1 MAESNASRLK
11 RWSRGDFTKREY
23 QVFIGGMLADQAIDV
38 ATAGRLSKLKLSV
51 LKRAVLPVGRLAGRA
66 AIRAVPG
73 AAMGVG
79 RGAVTAGGVVR
90 TIAMRHPYVA
100 AGAVI
105 YLSIKERDKIAAL
118 AREGWEVVEDTGIV
132 DAIRDRIPE
141 GGISFEEML
150 ELGRDRGRIEA
161 PSFLDPL
168 AEKFGVQRRSRKQSK
183 FNKAVSKGMKAV
195 KRSKFLGKPGKFT
208 NPKKAFGTV
217 TRVVSRVKNG
227 AKVSTK
233 GVTGVIKRAVKR
245 IL

>member
-11 RWSRGDFTKREY
+11 RWSRGEFTKREY

-79 RGAVTAGGVVR
+79 RGAVTAGGIVR

-118 AREGWEVVEDTGIV
+118 AREGWEVVEDVVEDVADIQRELNIV
-132 DAIRDRIPE
+132 DTLPSP
-141 GGISFEEML
+141 GTTS
-150 ELGRDRGRIEA
+150 LG
-161 PSFLDPL
+161 FLDPL
-168 AEKFGVQRRSRKQSK
+168 KEKFGVPTKTRKQSK

-217 TRVVSRVKNG
+217 TRVVSRVKKG

-245 IL
+245 ILR

>member
-1 MAESNASRLK
+1 MAESRRQRLK
-11 RWSRGDFTKREY
+11 RYSRGEFTKREY
-23 QVFIGGMLADQAIDV
+23 QTFIGAMIADQVIDV
-38 ATAGRLSKLKLSV
+38 ATGGRLSKLKLSV
-51 LKRAVLPVGRLAGRA
+51 IKRAVIPAASFAGRA

-73 AAMGVG
+73 AAGAVG
-79 RGAVTAGGVVR
+79 RGAVTAGGVAR

-105 YLSIKERDKIAAL
+105 YVSVKERDKIAAL
-118 AREGWEVVEDTGIV
+118 AREGWEMVEDTGIV
-132 DAIRDRIPE
+132 DAITDRIPQ
-141 GGISFEEML
+141 GLSWEEVL
-150 ELGRDRGRIEA
+150 EAGRDRGQISA
-161 PSFLDPL
+161 PGFLDPL
-168 AEKFGVQRRSRKQSK
+168 AEKFGIDRPKRKTSK
-183 FNKAVSKGMKAV
+183 FNKAVSSGMKAV

-217 TRVVSRVKNG
+217 TRVVSRVKKG

>member
-132 DAIRDRIPE
+132 DAITDRIPQ
-141 GGISFEEML
+141 GLSFEEML
-150 ELGRDRGRIEA
+150 EAGRDRGQISA
-161 PSFLDPL
+161 PGFLDPL
-168 AEKFGVQRRSRKQSK
+168 AEKFGVERRTRKQSK

-217 TRVVSRVKNG
+217 TKVVSRVKKG

-233 GVTGVIKRAVKR
+233 GVTGVIKRAIGR

>member
-11 RWSRGDFTKREY
+11 RWSRGEFTKREY

-79 RGAVTAGGVVR
+79 RGAVTAGGIVR

-118 AREGWEVVEDTGIV
+118 AREGWEVVEDVVDDVADLQRELNIV
-132 DAIRDRIPE
+132 DTLASP
-141 GGISFEEML
+141 GTTS
-150 ELGRDRGRIEA
+150 LG
-161 PSFLDPL
+161 FLDPL
-168 AEKFGVQRRSRKQSK
+168 KEKFGVPTKTRKQSK
-183 FNKAVSKGMKAV
+183 FNKAVSSGMKAV

-217 TRVVSRVKNG
+217 TRVVSRVKKG

>member
-11 RWSRGDFTKREY
+11 RWSRGEFTKREY

-79 RGAVTAGGVVR
+79 RGAVTAGGIVR

-118 AREGWEVVEDTGIV
+118 AREGWEVVEDVVEDVADIQRELNIV
-132 DAIRDRIPE
+132 DTLPSP
-141 GGISFEEML
+141 GTTS
-150 ELGRDRGRIEA
+150 LG
-161 PSFLDPL
+161 FLDPL
-168 AEKFGVQRRSRKQSK
+168 KEKFGVPTKTRKQSK

-217 TRVVSRVKNG
+217 TRVVSRVKKG

>member
-1 MAESNASRLK
+1 MAESRRQRLK
-11 RWSRGDFTKREY
+11 RYSRGEFTKREY
-23 QVFIGGMLADQAIDV
+23 ETFIGAMIADQVIDV
-38 ATAGRLSKLKLSV
+38 ATGGRLSKLKLSV
-51 LKRAVLPVGRLAGRA
+51 IKRAVIPAASFAGRA

-79 RGAVTAGGVVR
+79 RGAVTAGGIVR

-118 AREGWEVVEDTGIV
+118 AREGWEVVEDVVEDVADIQRELNIV
-132 DAIRDRIPE
+132 DTLPSP
-141 GGISFEEML
+141 GTTS
-150 ELGRDRGRIEA
+150 LG
-161 PSFLDPL
+161 FLDPL
-168 AEKFGVQRRSRKQSK
+168 KEKFGVPTKTRKQSK

-217 TRVVSRVKNG
+217 TRVVSRVKKA

>member
-11 RWSRGDFTKREY
+11 RWSRGEFTKREY

-118 AREGWEVVEDTGIV
+118 AREGWEVVEDVVEDVADIQRELNIV
-132 DAIRDRIPE
+132 DTLPSP
-141 GGISFEEML
+141 GTTS
-150 ELGRDRGRIEA
+150 LG
-161 PSFLDPL
+161 FLDPL
-168 AEKFGVQRRSRKQSK
+168 KEKFGVPTKTRKQSK

-217 TRVVSRVKNG
+217 TRVVSRVKKG